1 MIMRKRLECLDV
13 LKGISI
19 ILVVIGHLNTS
30 DFTHNLIYN
39 VHLFAFVFVSGVLY
53 KSRDKLSMFVKKDMI
68 KIWLMFLFFSSVWI
82 VFNYIYGFMLFN
94 LKDGEPIEDLWSY
107 IINSL
112 LALLYGNA
120 NLTGESF
127 GAIWYLAMLLS
138 LRVFYF
144 VADRYFKSSRFLIAA
159 ICILVSI
166 TGLFILNGH
175 SKSPYYIF
183 SSMSALLVFYLGTLL
198 KDRLEYLENIG
209 PRKLLTITILSGGGY
224 LTLSVISG
232 TVNLGSNT
240 FTTPIMVYPNIVLGI
255 TFLLCISI
263 LIAQIDLIK
272 KLLVYL
278 GRNSLSIMGWH
289 SEIRIC
295 MLFILSIIGIDSTLV
310 RNIIIV
316 ISTLIICIPLNSFT
330 NRLITAIDRSDKKLG
345 GLKND

>member
-1 MIMRKRLECLDV
+1 MRKMEKRLESLDI

-19 ILVVIGHLNTS
+19 LLVIIGHLNIS

-53 KSRDKLSMFVKKDMI
+53 KSRDKLSIFVKKDLI
-68 KIWLMFLFFSSVWI
+68 KIWLMFLFFSGVWI
-82 VFNYIYGFMLFN
+82 VFNYIYRLVLFN
-94 LKDGEPIEDLWSY
+94 LRDGEPIESLWNY
-107 IINSL
+107 AINSL

-144 VADRYFKSSRFLIAA
+144 IADRCFRDHRFMIVA
-159 ICILVSI
+159 ICLLTSIL
-166 TGLFILNGH
+166 GLFILNGH

-183 SSMSALLVFYLGTLL
+183 SSISDALVFYLVTSL
-198 KDRLEYLENIG
+198 KDKIEYLENIG
-209 PRKLLTITILSGGGY
+209 VKKLLTIAILSGGGY

-240 FTTPIMVYPNIVLGI
+240 FTTPLMVYPNIVLGV

-263 LIAQIDLIK
+263 LIARIDSIK

-278 GRNSLSIMGWH
+278 GKNSLSIMGWH

-295 MLFILSIIGIDSTLV
+295 MLFVLSIIGINSTLV

-316 ISTLIICIPLNSFT
+316 ISTLIICIPLNSLT
-330 NRLITAIDRSDKKLG
+330 NTLITVINRSDKK
-345 GLKND
+345 